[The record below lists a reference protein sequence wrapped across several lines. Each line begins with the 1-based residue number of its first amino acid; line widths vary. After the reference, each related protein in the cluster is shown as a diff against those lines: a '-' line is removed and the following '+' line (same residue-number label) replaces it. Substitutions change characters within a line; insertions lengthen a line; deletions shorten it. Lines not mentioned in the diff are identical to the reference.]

1 MPPTRAPGAHDAG
14 IDYGEIAAD
23 IAADNMAAHIAA
35 VADQEMAAYHPAS
48 ELHRRP
54 AEFCSGAGGS
64 QGGEVGGV
72 GGGGNA
78 ANPAEGRPQQ
88 YLQSFRG
95 IARGR
100 LQEERKSWRKDQ
112 PHVRARSTSRI
123 PLHALTRHSSHSAAR
138 RAGLCGQASDAARRH
153 AGHPQL
159 GCCHSWQ
166 GRHHLGERAH
176 PDDYD
181 VQRGLPKQAAHLQVQ
196 ARGVY
201 RQTALPPE
209 RIPVGQDLPLAARS

>member
-1 MPPTRAPGAHDAG
+1 MCPHDARSSSPLSHG
-14 IDYGEIAAD
+14 LSLKL
-23 IAADNMAAHIAA
+23 
-35 VADQEMAAYHPAS
+35 VASSVGKRRLERPSETTVPFLRRGKSKPRGPSLSSAYM
-48 ELHRRP
+48 
-54 AEFCSGAGGS
+54 
-64 QGGEVGGV
+64 
-72 GGGGNA
+72 
-78 ANPAEGRPQQ
+78 
-88 YLQSFRG
+88 G

-100 LQEERKSWRKDQ
+100 LQEERKSWRKDH

-123 PLHALTRHSSHSAAR
+123 PLHALTRHSSHSAVR

-166 GRHHLGERAH
+166 GRHHLGECAH

-209 RIPVGQDLPLAARS
+209 RVPVGQDLPLAARS